1 LVPLEDLLNVWRGV
15 SVRNV
20 LVVVTVRPWPDA
32 VAVTV

>member
-1 LVPLEDLLNVWRGV
+1 MNVRLGV

-20 LVVVTVRPWPDA
+20 LVVVTVPPPVRDA